1 MDVVN
6 MDNYYMSTTAAIN
19 LKNNGVYCRGTI
31 RMNHKF
37 VPKSVLFM
45 AAEGRTFSR
54 GTTRLAI
61 NVEHSLADEWLD
73 NKPVNF
79 ISTANTMEIG
89 SVE

>member
-1 MDVVN
+1 
-6 MDNYYMSTTAAIN
+6 
-19 LKNNGVYCRGTI
+19 
-31 RMNHKF
+31 
-37 VPKSVLFM
+37 M

-61 NVEHSLADEWLD
+61 NVEHSLVDGRLD
-73 NKPVNF
+73 NKPINF